1 MQIQPAIRLTAFL
14 AVSMLAL
21 CACESARQV
30 PFNEADFKWAR
41 AGGSGVVTGRAY
53 IEMKDKSVNTGSGSH
68 VKLLPVNDYTTEM
81 ITRKYVHGVQLAP
94 ADPRMQPYVR
104 KVTADD
110 NGNFRF
116 TNVTPG
122 DYYVATRVHWVNTY
136 QAADSSNEIQDYSD
150 NHAQFIYARI
160 TVRNGQAVQV
170 TDWNQVADWNLD
182 TARH

>member
-1 MQIQPAIRLTAFL
+1 MQIQSVIRLTATL
-14 AVSMLAL
+14 ALSALVL

-53 IEMKDKSVNTGSGSH
+53 IEMKDKSINTGSGSH
-68 VKLLPVNDYTTEM
+68 VKLLPVNTYTTEI

-94 ADPRMQPYVR
+94 ADPRIQAYVK
-104 KVTADD
+104 KVTADN
-110 NGNFRF
+110 NGNFSF
-116 TNVTPG
+116 TGVTPG
-122 DYYVATRVHWVNTY
+122 DYYVATRVHWVNSY
-136 QAADSSNEIQDYSD
+136 YAADAWNQEQTYSD

-160 TVRNGQAVQV
+160 TVRNGQTVQV

-182 TARH
+182 TVLH